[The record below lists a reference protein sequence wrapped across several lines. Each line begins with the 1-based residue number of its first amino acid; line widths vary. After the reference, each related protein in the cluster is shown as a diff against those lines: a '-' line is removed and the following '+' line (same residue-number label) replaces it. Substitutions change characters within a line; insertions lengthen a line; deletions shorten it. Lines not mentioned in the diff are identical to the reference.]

1 LHAAGRS
8 ARLRPRGGQSDR
20 HAAGSRGNNR
30 IGFLRNIV
38 NDPRIALLFLIP
50 GVGRTIRITS
60 IYEYTA

>member
-50 GVGRTIRITS
+50 VWAELFASLRF
-60 IYEYTA
+60 YEYTA